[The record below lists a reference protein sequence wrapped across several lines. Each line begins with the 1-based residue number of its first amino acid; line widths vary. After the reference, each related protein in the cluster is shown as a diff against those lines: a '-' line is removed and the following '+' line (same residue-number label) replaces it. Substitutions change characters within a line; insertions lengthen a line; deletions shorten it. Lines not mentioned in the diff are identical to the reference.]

1 MATVIDAAMR
11 DQLIERRHRLEA
23 AVVVRDEETQLR
35 QLLEEVDAALARM
48 DEGLFGICEVCNDP
62 VEAERL
68 IADPL
73 VSVCLGCLSPTQ
85 RRALEEDLE
94 LAATIQAGLLPRRE
108 FAHDG
113 WQVSYH
119 YEAASLVSGDYCD
132 LVTAEDGSLY
142 FMLGDVAGKG
152 VAASLLM
159 SQLHA
164 MFRALIPAGLPLVKL
179 VERASRIFCES
190 TLPAHYATLVCGKA
204 DKTGLVE
211 ICNAG
216 HLPPLLLHA
225 GTATAVE
232 ATGLPV
238 GIFCNEEFTSSS
250 LKLEAGDTLFLFTD
264 GLSESRDPLG
274 EEYSTERLLTLL
286 CSSHELLPRQL
297 IAASLSD
304 LEDFCAG
311 TPRSDDLTVM
321 ALRRAGTVPRAV
333 ASG

>member
-23 AVVVRDEETQLR
+23 AALVRDEETQLR
-35 QLLEEVDAALARM
+35 HLLEEVDAALARM
-48 DEGLFGICEVCNDP
+48 DTGGFGLCQVCHDP

-68 IADPL
+68 LADPL
-73 VSVCLGCLSPTQ
+73 VCVCLGCLSPTQ

-94 LAATIQAGLLPRRE
+94 LAATIQAGLLPERE

-132 LVTAEDGSLY
+132 LVMAEDGSLY

-152 VAASLLM
+152 IAASLLM

-190 TLPAHYATLVCGKA
+190 TLPTHYATLVCGKA
-204 DKTGLVE
+204 DKNGFVE

-264 GLSESRDPLG
+264 GLSESRSPLG
-274 EEYSTERLLTLL
+274 EEYSTERLLPLL
-286 CSSHELLPRQL
+286 CRSHELLPRQL
-297 IAASLSD
+297 IAESLRD

-311 TPRSDDLTVM
+311 TPKHDDLTVM
-321 ALRRAGTVPRAV
+321 ALRRAN
-333 ASG
+333 

>member
-11 DQLIERRHRLEA
+11 EQLVERRQRLEA
-23 AVVVRDEETQLR
+23 AVVVRDDETQLR
-35 QLLEEVDAALARM
+35 HLLEEVDAALARM
-48 DEGLFGICEVCNDP
+48 DVGTFGLCAVCQDP

-68 IADPL
+68 MTDPL
-73 VSVCLGCLSPTQ
+73 VAVCLGCLSPTE

-190 TLPAHYATLVCGKA
+190 TLPTHYATLVCGKA
-204 DKTGLVE
+204 DSAGNVE

-225 GTATAVE
+225 GEATALE

-238 GIFCNEEFTSSS
+238 GIFCNEEFTSCR
-250 LKLEAGDTLFLFTD
+250 LKLDAGDTLFLFTD
-264 GLSESRDPLG
+264 GLSESRSPLG
-274 EEYSTERLLTLL
+274 DEYTTERLLALL
-286 CSSHELLPRQL
+286 CGSHELLPRQL
-297 IAASLSD
+297 IAASLRD

-311 TPRSDDLTVM
+311 APRHDDLTVM
-321 ALRRAGTVPRAV
+321 ALRRA
-333 ASG
+333 